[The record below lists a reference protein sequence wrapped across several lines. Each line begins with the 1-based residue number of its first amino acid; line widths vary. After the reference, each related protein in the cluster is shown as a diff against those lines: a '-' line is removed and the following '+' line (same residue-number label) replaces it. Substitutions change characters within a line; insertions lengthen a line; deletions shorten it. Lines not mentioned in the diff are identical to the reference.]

1 MESLKESVR
10 ALHMEVTRELA
21 VRYVIHLCCMLE
33 RLIQEEVLPHQ
44 ETEIL
49 KEKYKHIFETVKRS
63 LRPLEDCLHLQI
75 PDSETAY
82 LVEMILEEKESC
94 RLD

>member
-1 MESLKESVR
+1 MECLKESVR

-49 KEKYKHIFETVKRS
+49 KEKYKHIFETVKGAFVPWRIVS
-63 LRPLEDCLHLQI
+63 ICRYRIRRLRTL
-75 PDSETAY
+75 
-82 LVEMILEEKESC
+82 
-94 RLD
+94 